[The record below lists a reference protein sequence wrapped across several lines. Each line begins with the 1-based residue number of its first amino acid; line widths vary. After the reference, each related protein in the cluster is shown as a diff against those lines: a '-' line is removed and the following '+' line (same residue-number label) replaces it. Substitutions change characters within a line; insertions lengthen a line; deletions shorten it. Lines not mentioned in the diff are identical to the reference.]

1 MVAKVFRSEVWVEKY
16 RPKCDPKMGRNF
28 FQLFFP
34 LTDFNIS
41 GRKRCARR
49 WTLTCQKDFP
59 DPMSRTREKPLKPVL
74 RMRFHLWNSYMG
86 EKKISEKI
94 EVKVANDRELNGEQF
109 SPQSTYMKCDY
120 LYPKIAFFQKVGA
133 FSGFSVLTDLTMCYS
148 V

>member
-1 MVAKVFRSEVWVEKY
+1 MDINLPKRFPGSDVWNARKTLKTY
-16 RPKCDPKMGRNF
+16 SAYHLS
-28 FQLFFP
+28 LFKF
-34 LTDFNIS
+34 LY
-41 GRKRCARR
+41 G
-49 WTLTCQKDFP
+49 
-59 DPMSRTREKPLKPVL
+59 
-74 RMRFHLWNSYMG
+74 G
-86 EKKISEKI
+86 KKISEKI

>member
-1 MVAKVFRSEVWVEKY
+1 MKKFSAHFGVTFWSIFFDPDLGSENFCYHRVEL
-16 RPKCDPKMGRNF
+16 DE
-28 FQLFFP
+28 LV
-34 LTDFNIS
+34 NIS
-41 GRKRCARR
+41 LSCKKR
-49 WTLTCQKDFP
+49 QKFTFS
-59 DPMSRTREKPLKPVL
+59 DPLSFTFLVTRHFSLGV
-74 RMRFHLWNSYMG
+74 YMEVIYG
-86 EKKISEKI
+86 GKKISEKI